1 MAYSVKYLFKFE
13 SSNGTTREIRVLQD
27 GYTGEVI
34 QRPLGRAPVLKKQQN
49 GPVHGTSL
57 EFYAECNVDREF
69 IEFYTSDPKA
79 YRVDLYAGATL
90 LWRGYITP
98 ELYSEPDIAP
108 PYDVQVVATDGVGEL
123 KLYDYAAQGTVT
135 LRTLLSG
142 LLSRTGLG
150 TDIYL
155 ISSLKA
161 GSRGAGA
168 LLDMTINLDYM
179 AGESCYDVLTYLLD
193 TLHATIT
200 WWKGAWILTRET
212 NVTFTSGKVR
222 YFNTAGNSALLADS
236 VQTLGSLRAN
246 PAWPVGQL
254 STVIDPAK
262 NRVTVQAPWHVVTCL
277 RNSDMGSDADWTKA
291 KNARYE
297 TDGYVLPININTGT
311 SETAVISQATSMAG
325 LRVPMNLSVKAT
337 GATSEISAQV
347 TGAVLGVLLTY
358 KVGNVTYHLVKGDD
372 GVPVWQQGDDI
383 GTYIPLRT
391 RVDFQQQLA
400 TWDSSRIEAEELSI
414 DNIPPF
420 LQGTTFP
427 AGTLTVY
434 ILGYCAK
441 IYGAYLDVVL
451 PKGYQDILRIDNGA
465 RGEGSEVEIAIGR
478 VTADNAYYAAFLQG
492 LLLDS
497 GNLIT
502 SFSDANFPGGMD
514 YLAFIA
520 RDYALSVALPRAKVT
535 GTVYLESGIA
545 APPLVFTKGALN
557 YWLQTWSW
565 NLYEDELE
573 IEGLTLPSA
582 SLTVESETI
591 LESNGSTVSSAG
603 GAGSSSAGS
612 SMGGGVGTNYW
623 EIDGTLNT
631 LLKPKDAYAYVHS
644 KDGLFFTGAA
654 LSGTVVPD
662 LYVDT
667 VNNQRVL
674 RSPLPLITGGDQ
686 IVIDGTPGGGGGGG
700 GATTLAGLDDTNI
713 TNPQAG
719 QMLSWN
725 GTKWVNTNAP
735 TGSITSV
742 SLAAGESNGTLHL
755 VVNGT
760 AQSDVAVT
768 GLKALAYKDSLAF
781 SEITGTASASQIP
794 TLAISKISGLQ
805 TALDGKQPL
814 DADLTAIAGLTGT
827 SGFLKKTAANTWA
840 LDTNTYI
847 TGITST
853 MVTNAL
859 GYTPANATALA
870 NYVTLAT
877 AQTISALK
885 TMTAGLKVSGRTNGS
900 TGGDDEG
907 ITIGF
912 ASNGLGGLTI
922 GNPTGVR
929 SVFYF
934 RNTEGA
940 IPFWR
945 YNNGTTS
952 FDINHPAKSGT
963 IALTSDVST
972 AIEALDSSTE
982 TVSSGYFITG
992 VTITDGKI
1000 TARTQSN
1007 SISGSAARLT
1017 TVSKTA
1023 WGQTYW
1029 TANGVPDTI
1038 SGDMSSVGNVTP
1050 SETNSKNL
1058 GSSSLFWKYAYI
1070 GRIYLT
1076 SSVYFEYDSAH
1087 GYVTL
1092 NAPFVTSGDQI
1103 VISGTPGGG
1112 GGGGATTLAGLDD
1125 VAITSV
1131 ANGQLLQYNGSKW
1144 VNVAA
1149 SSVGGVTSVAG
1160 YTGAVTAAQISS
1172 AIGLS
1177 GYVTL
1182 AGAETI
1188 SGLKTFTSG
1197 LRVSGRAYS
1206 GGDDE
1211 GIVITFASN
1220 NYASLVLGSHNAE
1233 RSVFTIHSG
1242 DAPKWVYNNGTTGY
1256 TITHPAKNGTIALTS
1271 DIPNVPSWAMNS
1283 TKPSYTFAE
1292 ITDKLVHSNEFNFI
1306 PEAFDGHFWFNFR
1319 SDGESTANVDEY
1331 RFGKGSATSAYASIR
1346 ALSFIKDGGTS
1357 SQFLKA
1363 DGSVDTNTYL
1373 TGNQTITLSG
1383 DVSGSGTTSIAV
1395 TIGQG
1400 KVTNAMLAGSIA
1412 NGKLVN
1418 SAITINGS
1426 STSLGGS
1433 FSTASITAGT
1443 AGQSTA
1449 SSGVSF
1455 SIPYVTMNAYGIVT
1469 GYGTHTHTIS
1479 AQDLYDT
1486 IGSTKYAAYNADG
1499 YLPLS
1504 GGVISGTTNVPLGIN
1519 TTNTTEVGIRY
1530 MIGGTSKS
1538 FIGYNTTYGSYIY
1551 NYASQ
1556 TTLGIKDDGTP
1567 HYSGYTLWH
1576 GGNSG
1581 TTSYPWA
1588 CSTLT
1593 AATSA
1598 TISSV
1603 EIGNTNEINGIKD
1616 GAYTQNVHLNYR
1628 STGYVSLAYG
1638 GGNVG
1643 IGVLNPTYK
1652 LQVNGN
1658 AYATNLALA
1667 GYINGVTTIDSLLNF
1682 DTTNSLIGFASS
1694 AYFVENKPHYFRLN
1708 TNASWRGG
1716 MFWGSSGQESLAFV
1730 AANTGTT
1737 FRFCVGSDIANWT
1750 NATWQTAT
1758 SQLVISSTGI
1768 SVNGSVSST
1777 GDQVISSDF
1786 TLKTNLTPVTYSV
1799 SDIAKARAVE
1809 FDWKDGRGHSMGSI
1823 AQDWLGIAPAL
1834 VHGEEGNMSL
1844 AYGQLAL
1851 VNTILLARQSE
1862 SHEERIKELEARVAE
1877 LEIENERL
1885 RMN

>member
-90 LWRGYITP
+90 LWQGHITP

-135 LRTLLSG
+135 LRALLSG
-142 LLSRTGLG
+142 LLARTGLG

-254 STVIDPAK
+254 STVIDPEK
-262 NRVTVQAPWHVVTCL
+262 NRVTVQAPWHVVTGL
-277 RNSDMGSDADWTKA
+277 QNSDMTSDASWA
-291 KNARYE
+291 KSNDASYGP
-297 TDGYVLPININTGT
+297 DGYLFPNNDEGASTYA
-311 SETAVISQATSMAG
+311 TAYISQALAMEG
-325 LRVPMNLSVKAT
+325 LRVPMSFELRAT
-337 GATSEISAQV
+337 GVSAQV
-347 TGAVLGVLLTY
+347 GVRVGAAIGVLLTY
-358 KVGNVTYHLVKGDD
+358 TVGNVVYHLRKGSE
-372 GVPVWQQGDDI
+372 GTPEWAPGPAI
-383 GTYIPLRT
+383 GTTIDGSLVDYQRPLASFDMDRIQAETLQITDIPAF
-391 RVDFQQQLA
+391 V
-400 TWDSSRIEAEELSI
+400 
-414 DNIPPF
+414 
-420 LQGTTFP
+420 QGTSYP
-427 AGTLTVY
+427 SGTLTVY
-434 ILGYCAK
+434 ILGTCARV
-441 IYGAYLDVVL
+441 YAATLDVVL

-465 RGEGSEVEIAIGR
+465 RGEGGEVEIAIGR

-612 SMGGGVGTNYW
+612 PMGGSVGTNYW

-814 DADLTAIAGLTGT
+814 DADLTAIAGLSGT

-840 LDTNTYI
+840 LDTNTYLT
-847 TGITST
+847 TGTAAST
-853 MVTNAL
+853 YQPLDSDLTQIA
-859 GYTPANATALA
+859 A
-870 NYVTLAT
+870 
-877 AQTISALK
+877 ISTGTGLLK
-885 TMTAGLKVSGRTNGS
+885 RSVSGS
-900 TGGDDEG
+900 
-907 ITIGF
+907 
-912 ASNGLGGLTI
+912 
-922 GNPTGVR
+922 
-929 SVFYF
+929 
-934 RNTEGA
+934 
-940 IPFWR
+940 
-945 YNNGTTS
+945 
-952 FDINHPAKSGT
+952 
-963 IALTSDVST
+963 
-972 AIEALDSSTE
+972 
-982 TVSSGYFITG
+982 TVSW
-992 VTITDGKI
+992 TI
-1000 TARTQSN
+1000 
-1007 SISGSAARLT
+1007 
-1017 TVSKTA
+1017 
-1023 WGQTYW
+1023 
-1029 TANGVPDTI
+1029 
-1038 SGDMSSVGNVTP
+1038 
-1050 SETNSKNL
+1050 
-1058 GSSSLFWKYAYI
+1058 
-1070 GRIYLT
+1070 
-1076 SSVYFEYDSAH
+1076 
-1087 GYVTL
+1087 
-1092 NAPFVTSGDQI
+1092 
-1103 VISGTPGGG
+1103 
-1112 GGGGATTLAGLDD
+1112 
-1125 VAITSV
+1125 
-1131 ANGQLLQYNGSKW
+1131 
-1144 VNVAA
+1144 
-1149 SSVGGVTSVAG
+1149 
-1160 YTGAVTAAQISS
+1160 
-1172 AIGLS
+1172 
-1177 GYVTL
+1177 
-1182 AGAETI
+1182 
-1188 SGLKTFTSG
+1188 
-1197 LRVSGRAYS
+1197 
-1206 GGDDE
+1206 
-1211 GIVITFASN
+1211 
-1220 NYASLVLGSHNAE
+1220 
-1233 RSVFTIHSG
+1233 
-1242 DAPKWVYNNGTTGY
+1242 
-1256 TITHPAKNGTIALTS
+1256 
-1271 DIPNVPSWAMNS
+1271 
-1283 TKPSYTFAE
+1283 
-1292 ITDKLVHSNEFNFI
+1292 
-1306 PEAFDGHFWFNFR
+1306 
-1319 SDGESTANVDEY
+1319 
-1331 RFGKGSATSAYASIR
+1331 
-1346 ALSFIKDGGTS
+1346 
-1357 SQFLKA
+1357 
-1363 DGSVDTNTYL
+1363 DTNTYL

-1383 DVSGSGTTSIAV
+1383 DVTGSGTTAITT
-1395 TIGQG
+1395 TIGEG

-1412 NGKLVN
+1412 NDKLANKSV
-1418 SAITINGS
+1418 TIGATVFNLGDTRTDIAGLTSIDASGLIRTTGNMQARKYYLSDSVYFELLNPGS
-1426 STSLGGS
+1426 SQEFVRLN
-1433 FSTASITAGT
+1433 AAL
-1443 AGQSTA
+1443 
-1449 SSGVSF
+1449 
-1455 SIPYVTMNAYGIVT
+1455 VTDGDQIV
-1469 GYGTHTHTIS
+1469 
-1479 AQDLYDT
+1479 
-1486 IGSTKYAAYNADG
+1486 
-1499 YLPLS
+1499 
-1504 GGVISGTTNVPLGIN
+1504 
-1519 TTNTTEVGIRY
+1519 
-1530 MIGGTSKS
+1530 IGGTPGSGGTGSVFELNDLLDVSISPALRAGDIMQYDGVDWVNTRPVADYQAVSEDGWHISDGQFNVALRYDTNGLDAAKLS
-1538 FIGYNTTYGSYIY
+1538 SHFMSLLHLSQVAEDGWHLVDEQLNIALKYDADGLDVAKVSDHFVELLKQSGIAGDSPALSCFAFTNEPGFAIVDPLLNIGVKVD
-1551 NYASQ
+1551 Q
-1556 TTLGIKDDGTP
+1556 LGI
-1567 HYSGYTLWH
+1567 HAQNILEYEIV
-1576 GGNSG
+1576 NS
-1581 TTSYPWA
+1581 
-1588 CSTLT
+1588 
-1593 AATSA
+1593 
-1598 TISSV
+1598 
-1603 EIGNTNEINGIKD
+1603 
-1616 GAYTQNVHLNYR
+1616 
-1628 STGYVSLAYG
+1628 
-1638 GGNVG
+1638 
-1643 IGVLNPTYK
+1643 
-1652 LQVNGN
+1652 
-1658 AYATNLALA
+1658 
-1667 GYINGVTTIDSLLNF
+1667 
-1682 DTTNSLIGFASS
+1682 
-1694 AYFVENKPHYFRLN
+1694 
-1708 TNASWRGG
+1708 
-1716 MFWGSSGQESLAFV
+1716 
-1730 AANTGTT
+1730 
-1737 FRFCVGSDIANWT
+1737 
-1750 NATWQTAT
+1750 
-1758 SQLVISSTGI
+1758 
-1768 SVNGSVSST
+1768 
-1777 GDQVISSDF
+1777 
-1786 TLKTNLTPVTYSV
+1786 
-1799 SDIAKARAVE
+1799 
-1809 FDWKDGRGHSMGSI
+1809 
-1823 AQDWLGIAPAL
+1823 
-1834 VHGEEGNMSL
+1834 
-1844 AYGQLAL
+1844 
-1851 VNTILLARQSE
+1851 
-1862 SHEERIKELEARVAE
+1862 
-1877 LEIENERL
+1877 
-1885 RMN
+1885 